1 MLNAIKESRK
11 RAVEEEEEEEEQALG
26 NDQDSKR
33 R

>member
-1 MLNAIKESRK
+1 VLNAIKESRK
-11 RAVEEEEEEEEQALG
+11 RAVEEEEEEEQALG

>member
-11 RAVEEEEEEEEQALG
+11 RAVEEEEEEEQVLG

>member
-11 RAVEEEEEEEEQALG
+11 RAVEEEEEEEQALG